1 MGSCGLRSRCYDEAK
16 PATESPIVMPRPI
29 EQWHQVVKSRDAAAL
44 KELLAEDVVFV
55 SPVVHTPQAGRPI
68 TLAYLHAAMQVLNNP
83 SFHYLNQWYGPASA
97 VLEFEC
103 EVEGITVN
111 GIDMIHWNAAGHI
124 DHFKVMVRPL
134 KAVNKLHEM
143 MGRALQH
150 GAPPH

>member
-1 MGSCGLRSRCYDEAK
+1 
-16 PATESPIVMPRPI
+16 MPHPI

-68 TLAYLHAAMQVLNNP
+68 TLAYLHAAMQVLNND
-83 SFHYLNQWYGPASA
+83 SFHYLNQWFGPESA

-103 EVEGITVN
+103 VVESITVN
-111 GIDMIHWNAAGHI
+111 GVDMIHWNANGLI
-124 DHFKVMVRPL
+124 DRFKVMVRPL

-143 MGRALQH
+143 MGRELQR
-150 GAPPH
+150 GAAQQ

>member
-1 MGSCGLRSRCYDEAK
+1 
-16 PATESPIVMPRPI
+16 MPRPI

-55 SPVVHTPQAGRPI
+55 SPVVHTPQVGKVI
-68 TLAYLHAAMQVLNNP
+68 TAAYLHAATQVLNNH
-83 SFHYLNQWYGPASA
+83 SFRYLNEWFNADSA

-103 EVEGITVN
+103 TVEGILIN
-111 GIDMIHWNAAGHI
+111 GIDMIRWNDDGKI

-143 MGRALQH
+143 MGRELQRAA
-150 GAPPH
+150 GAARQP